1 MGPTSSTVYGEY
13 HVLPLNGS
21 MALTL
26 SDFRNLALNLY
37 QFNQLRCLL
46 NFIEYLDN
54 HLVQGL
60 IIHMYL
66 NAYILLDW
74 NKLLDEYL

>member
-1 MGPTSSTVYGEY
+1 
-13 HVLPLNGS
+13 

-26 SDFRNLALNLY
+26 SDFRNLALNLD

-74 NKLLDEYL
+74 NKLLDE